1 MKDNKIKIKEGI
13 TLHIINTNKFK
24 TNMISIFLTK
34 KLTRENVTK
43 EALIPAVLRL
53 GTDNIKTQK
62 EINKK
67 LEEMYGANFNCGIEK
82 RGDNH
87 VLKFYIESIC
97 DEFSLN
103 NEKVLKESL
112 DLLMDIVFNPLTED
126 EAFCKKYVEG
136 EKENLKRIIESKIDN
151 KANYA
156 YTRCIEEMYKNEA
169 YELYEYGY
177 IEDLENIN
185 EKNLYEYYKQFLNE
199 CKIDIFISGN
209 ITNEEKIEDEINN
222 NNKIANIEDRTPDF
236 IKDSKSDLIQTEKV
250 KEVEEK
256 MNIVQGK
263 VVIGMSVKK
272 NLPEEYINMYNAI
285 LGGGANS
292 KLFQNVREK
301 ASLAYTAGSRYLK
314 TKNNIIIRCG
324 IEKSNYK
331 KAIEIIKKQ
340 LEDMQKGDFSEEYIL
355 DAKELL
361 IASLNK
367 IEDEQASEISYYM
380 TQELSENKNNIEETI
395 EKITNVNKQNIIEVA
410 NNTAINTIYFLS
422 NN

>member
-97 DEFSLN
+97 DDFSLN
-103 NEKVLKESL
+103 SEKVLKESL
-112 DLLMDIVFNPLTED
+112 DLLIDIVFNPLTED
-126 EAFCKKYVEG
+126 GAFCKKYVKG

-156 YTRCIEEMYKNEA
+156 YTRCIEEMYKDEA
-169 YELYEYGY
+169 YGLYEYGY

-209 ITNEEKIEDEINN
+209 ITNEEKIEYEIN
-222 NNKIANIEDRTPDF
+222 NNKIANLEDRTPDF

-314 TKNNIIIRCG
+314 PKNNIIIRCG
-324 IEKSNYK
+324 IETSNYE

-367 IEDEQASEISYYM
+367 IKDEQASEISYYM